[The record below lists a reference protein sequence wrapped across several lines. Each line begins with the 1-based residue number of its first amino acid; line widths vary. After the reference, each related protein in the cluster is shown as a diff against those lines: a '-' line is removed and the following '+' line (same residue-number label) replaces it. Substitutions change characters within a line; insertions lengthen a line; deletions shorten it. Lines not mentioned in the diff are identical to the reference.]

1 MHLPKTIAISTALS
15 TLILATGVGVMMG
28 SGLAESA
35 TTLAVVET
43 GLTTELSASATA
55 FNIDKTR
62 SVVVYK
68 VRDLGVSNYY
78 GRIKAP
84 TGTFTLDR
92 DNPAA
97 SSVVVD
103 IDMKQMDSGDKNRDR
118 LLLGPQYFNARQY
131 PTATFKSTS
140 ITKVNDSTFEATGS
154 FTMRG
159 VTKEITATIVD
170 YAELQTTK
178 FGYRGGFE
186 TTFTIAREDY
196 GLTEH
201 LDDGML
207 GIEVEITVAVM
218 GLKK

>member
-1 MHLPKTIAISTALS
+1 MQLPKAIAISTLIS
-15 TLILATGVGVMMG
+15 TMVLATGAGVMMG
-28 SGLAESA
+28 SGRSDLIA
-35 TTLAVVET
+35 LP
-43 GLTTELSASATA
+43 TEPARATA
-55 FNIDKTR
+55 FNIDKNR
-62 SVVVYK
+62 STVIYK

-84 TGTFTLDR
+84 TGAFTIDR
-92 DNPAA
+92 DNPEN
-97 SSVVVD
+97 SSVIVN

-131 PTATFKSTS
+131 PVATFESTS
-140 ITKVNDSTFEATGS
+140 ITKVTDTTFEAVGT

-159 VTKEITATIVD
+159 VTKEITVMLVD

-186 TTFTIAREDY
+186 TTFTINRLDY

-201 LDDGML
+201 EDGAML
-207 GIEVEITVAVM
+207 GLDVQITVSVQ
-218 GLKK
+218 GLKQ

>member
-1 MHLPKTIAISTALS
+1 MQLPKAIAISTLVSAVV
-15 TLILATGVGVMMG
+15 LATGAGVMMG
-28 SGLAESA
+28 SGSVEPASVAPSAPTARVESA
-35 TTLAVVET
+35 
-43 GLTTELSASATA
+43 GATA

-62 SVVVYK
+62 SMVIYK
-68 VRDLGVSNYY
+68 VRDLGVTNYY
-78 GRIKAP
+78 GRINAP

-92 DNPAA
+92 DNPEN
-97 SSVVVD
+97 SSVVVN

-131 PTATFKSTS
+131 PTATFESTS
-140 ITKVNDSTFEATGS
+140 ITKVNDTTFQATGS

-159 VTKEITATIVD
+159 VTKEITVTLVD

-186 TTFTIAREDY
+186 ATFTINRLDY

-201 LDDGML
+201 EDGAML
-207 GIEVEITVAVM
+207 GLDVQITISVM
-218 GLKK
+218 GLKQ